1 MKNLN
6 ICIDIDGTVTSP
18 YHYMPYLNSIYNRN
32 LTEEDFTTVFWA
44 ELYGD
49 TLEGMLDKLHSNYL
63 NSYSEAKVVEGA
75 KEVIDELYKENNL
88 SFVTARS
95 ADLEEITRNWLK
107 KQQLSHVP
115 LYLLGTDKKL
125 DKAKELKCDIF
136 IEDHPKNALHLAEGG
151 IKVILID
158 CNYNKNVEHEN
169 IIRVSCWKEIKGVI
183 DKL

>member
-1 MKNLN
+1 MQNLN

-18 YHYMPYLNSIYNRN
+18 YHYMPYLNSIYNKN

-49 TLEGMLDKLHSNYL
+49 TLEGMLDKLHSKYL
-63 NSYSEAKVVEGA
+63 NSYTEAKVVEGV
-75 KEVIDELYKENNL
+75 KETIDELYKENNL
-88 SFVTARS
+88 FFVTARS
-95 ADLEEITRNWLK
+95 ADLEKITRNWLE
-107 KQQLSHVP
+107 KQQLSQVP

-125 DKAKELKCDIF
+125 NMAKELKCDIF
-136 IEDHPKNALHLAEGG
+136 IEDHPKNALNLAYSG

-169 IIRVSCWKEIKGVI
+169 IIRVSSWREIKDVI
-183 DKL
+183 DRL

>member
-6 ICIDIDGTVTSP
+6 ICIDIDGTLTSP
-18 YHYMPYLNSIYNRN
+18 YHYMPYLNKIYNKN

-49 TLEGMLDKLHSNYL
+49 TLEGMLDKLYSNYL
-63 NSYSEAKVVEGA
+63 NSYSEAQVVEGA
-75 KEVIDELYKENNL
+75 KEAIEELYKENQL
-88 SFVTARS
+88 FLVTARNS
-95 ADLEEITRNWLK
+95 TLEQITRDWLE
-107 KQQLSHVP
+107 KQQLSYVP

-136 IEDHPKNALHLAEGG
+136 IEDHPNNALMLAEGG

-158 CNYNKNVEHEN
+158 CNYNKNVDHKN
-169 IIRVSCWKEIKGVI
+169 IIRVSSWKEIKGVI

>member
-1 MKNLN
+1 MQNLN

-18 YHYMPYLNSIYNRN
+18 YHYMPYLNSIYNKN

-49 TLEGMLDKLHSNYL
+49 TLEGMLDKLHSKYL
-63 NSYSEAKVVEGA
+63 NSYTEAKVVEGA
-75 KEVIDELYKENNL
+75 KETIDELYKENNL
-88 SFVTARS
+88 FFVTARR
-95 ADLEEITRNWLK
+95 ADLEEITRNWLE
-107 KQQLSHVP
+107 KQQLSQVP

-125 DKAKELKCDIF
+125 NMAKELKCDIF
-136 IEDHPKNALHLAEGG
+136 IEDHPKNALNLAYSG

-169 IIRVSCWKEIKGVI
+169 IIRVSSWREIKDVI
-183 DKL
+183 DRL